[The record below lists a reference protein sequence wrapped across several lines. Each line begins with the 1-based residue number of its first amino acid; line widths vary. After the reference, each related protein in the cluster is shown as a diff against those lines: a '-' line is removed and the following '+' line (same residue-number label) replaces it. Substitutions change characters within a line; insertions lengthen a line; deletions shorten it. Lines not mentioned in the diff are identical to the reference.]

1 VREFVTKLE
10 RRACAYGVLVAAN
23 GITGNPQDRSAA
35 HDEIRMSLALKRISV
50 IVITRAEL
58 EVWTDTDD
66 IVEMF
71 KLKLCEL
78 TVDGSIFV

>member
-1 VREFVTKLE
+1 
-10 RRACAYGVLVAAN
+10 
-23 GITGNPQDRSAA
+23 
-35 HDEIRMSLALKRISV
+35 MSLALKRISV